1 MQYGFKKLKA
11 VETKTQRA
19 CTFIPYYHELHDLF
33 SKYVF
38 FFFLIVKGLK
48 TKEYYHELHDFYSQ
62 STFLFGKVSS
72 NLILVIFHQRLYLYS
87 VSFGLSYYFT
97 NQDVKRRLYLD
108 MDI

>member
-33 SKYVF
+33 SKYDF
-38 FFFLIVKGLK
+38 YLFIVKGLK